1 MRLHEIPPRRPIRAE
16 RLACLLLL
24 ALLGP
29 LAAPAAE
36 ETPPVETIVAK
47 TNRVAYYQG
56 EDGRAQVNMAIVDAQ
71 GNERTRTFVI
81 LRRDDPST
89 DATAAEG
96 QKYYV
101 YFLRPADIRQTVFLV
116 WKHVGQDDDRWL
128 YQPALDLVKRIAASD
143 KRTSFVGSH
152 FYYEDVSGR
161 ATDLD
166 EHTLEKVT
174 DTYYVLRNVPKDP
187 DAVEFSYYLMYIHK
201 ESFVTVQTEYYDKAG
216 EKYRV
221 YTAKKVETIDG
232 YPTVVESVMQDLAA
246 GGETRMRYG
255 RVSYDVGLPEEI
267 FTERYLRN
275 PPRQYL
281 R

>member
-1 MRLHEIPPRRPIRAE
+1 MRLHEIRFRVPIRAA
-16 RLACLLLL
+16 RLACLALL
-24 ALLGP
+24 AAALP
-29 LAAPAAE
+29 LAAA
-36 ETPPVETIVAK
+36 ETPSVETIVEE

-56 EDGRAQVNMAIVDAQ
+56 KDGRAQVNMAIVDAQ

-81 LRRDDPST
+81 LRRDGQSPDA
-89 DATAAEG
+89 DATGG

-101 YFLRPADIRQTVFLV
+101 YFLRPADIKQTVFLV
-116 WKHVGQDDDRWL
+116 WKHLGEDDDRWL

-166 EHTLEKVT
+166 EHTLEEVT

-187 DAVEFSYYLMYIHK
+187 EAVEFSHYLMYIHK
-201 ESFVTVQTEYYDKAG
+201 ESFVTVQTEYYDKSG

-221 YTAKKVETIDG
+221 YTATSVETIDG
-232 YPTVVESVMQDLAA
+232 YPTVVESVMKDLAA